1 MVWERVNN
9 FKNRKNGIIRLNS
22 MKQRFIKWNIFLEIL
37 SFRNSKKR
45 EKYKIN

>member
-1 MVWERVNN
+1 MVWERVNKIMYN

-37 SFRNSKKR
+37 NNIF
-45 EKYKIN
+45 